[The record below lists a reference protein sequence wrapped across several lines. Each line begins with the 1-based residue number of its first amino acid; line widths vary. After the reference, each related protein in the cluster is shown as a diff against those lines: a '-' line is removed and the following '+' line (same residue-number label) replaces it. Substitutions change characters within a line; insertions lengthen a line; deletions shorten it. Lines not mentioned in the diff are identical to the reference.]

1 MDGDRQ
7 RIDRWLWHARVVKT
21 RELAKALVEGGHV
34 RVDRER
40 ETKAGAAVKA
50 GQTLTITLPSRVRVL
65 RIVGFVERRGSAE
78 VAARLYE
85 DLSPPAP
92 PRANRRWRRWRSPGA
107 SRVRGGRPNGIA
119 ARSIGSAATGR
130 TRAREGR
137 SAIRADRG
145 AVLIDSMAE
154 AAKWPQ
160 GRAVRTASATSR
172 LALPRGVG

>member
-92 PRANRRWRRWRSPGA
+92 PREPQVETVVIARREPG
-107 SRVRGGRPNGIA
+107 SGRPTK
-119 ARSIGSAATGR
+119 RDR
-130 TRAREGR
+130 RALDRLGGDGADEG
-137 SAIRADRG
+137 A
-145 AVLIDSMAE
+145 
-154 AAKWPQ
+154 
-160 GRAVRTASATSR
+160 
-172 LALPRGVG
+172 